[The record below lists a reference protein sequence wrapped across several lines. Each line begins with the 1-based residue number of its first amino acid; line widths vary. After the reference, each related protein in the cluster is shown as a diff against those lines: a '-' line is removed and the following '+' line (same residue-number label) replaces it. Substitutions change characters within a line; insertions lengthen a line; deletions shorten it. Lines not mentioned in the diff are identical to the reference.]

1 MFCLG
6 KDGQGLQYG
15 GTDQCT
21 AIISKPN
28 RILQY
33 NLEIRFSNLEDDVFL
48 LVLLDPIQLVF
59 PRRFLASK
67 VRLHQITRRAAK
79 L

>member
-1 MFCLG
+1 MAAPTNVQQLSLNQIEF
-6 KDGQGLQYG
+6 YS
-15 GTDQCT
+15 T
-21 AIISKPN
+21 A
-28 RILQY
+28 Y
-33 NLEIRFSNLEDDVFL
+33 NLEIRFPNLEDDVFL

-67 VRLHQITRRAAK
+67 VRLHQITRRAAI